1 MRKKEMSVKTLNEL
15 HQKLDEQIELQKKN
29 WKSFV
34 YAQSKG
40 YYQGFD
46 KIGID
51 GWMPTEK
58 RFESYKIKKYLT
70 KETSV
75 LDIGSNCGFFS
86 IFTSDYVKK
95 IDGVEINPYLI
106 KISDITKEFLNNN
119 NSFFYNSSFEDFKSK
134 EKYDVIFSFGNDS
147 TIDQNTKF
155 NFHEYIEKILS
166 SLKDD
171 GLLIFVAQAAD
182 MMPDTKF
189 LSKFNFLE
197 KNFKIIENRL
207 VKSEYPVNVPERFL
221 LILRK

>member
-1 MRKKEMSVKTLNEL
+1 MSVKTLNEL

-70 KETSV
+70 KDMSV

-189 LSKFNFLE
+189 LSKLNFLE

>member
-1 MRKKEMSVKTLNEL
+1 MSIKTLSEL
-15 HQKLDEQIELQKKN
+15 HEKLEEQLELQKKN
-29 WKSFV
+29 WKSFI

-40 YYQGFD
+40 YYQGFE
-46 KIGID
+46 KIKVD
-51 GWMPTEK
+51 GWLPTEK
-58 RFESYKIKKYLT
+58 RFESYEIKKYLT
-70 KETSV
+70 KEMSV

-86 IFTSDYVKK
+86 IFASDYVKK

-106 KISDITKEFLNNN
+106 KISELTKEFLNNN
-119 NSFFYNSSFEDFKSK
+119 NSFFHNSSFEDFKII
-134 EKYDVIFSFGNDS
+134 EKYDIIFSFGNDS

-166 SLKDD
+166 NLKDN

-189 LSKFNFLE
+189 LPKLKFLE
-197 KNFKIIENRL
+197 KNFKIIENKL

-221 LILRK
+221 LILKK

>member
-1 MRKKEMSVKTLNEL
+1 MSVKTLNEL